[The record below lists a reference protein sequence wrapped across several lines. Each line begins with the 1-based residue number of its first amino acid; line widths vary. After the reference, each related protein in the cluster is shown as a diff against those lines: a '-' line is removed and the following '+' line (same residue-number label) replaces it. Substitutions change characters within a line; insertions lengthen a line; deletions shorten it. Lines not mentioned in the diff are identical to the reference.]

1 MTVSNLGNTNNHV
14 CGEIEKSV
22 YNCLQHPSSG
32 NRNDILNILIFED
45 WTNSLF
51 SEYPVKGRGNQTS
64 DGFEEKSCGKKCI
77 GDAWYAQTCYPCG

>member
-1 MTVSNLGNTNNHV
+1 MTVSNLGNTTNPV
-14 CGEIEKSV
+14 CGEAEKSV

-32 NRNDILNILIFED
+32 NRNDIQDILIFED

-64 DGFEEKSCGKKCI
+64 GSTVETISFGKKFI
-77 GDAWYAQTCYPCG
+77 GDAW